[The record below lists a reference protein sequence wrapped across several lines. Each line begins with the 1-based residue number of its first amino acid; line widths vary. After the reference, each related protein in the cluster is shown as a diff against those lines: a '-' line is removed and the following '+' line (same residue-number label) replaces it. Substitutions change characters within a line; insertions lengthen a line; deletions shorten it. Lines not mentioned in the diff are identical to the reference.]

1 MAHFDFNQ
9 RLCYYRLSKAKYYVP
24 LHSPWSS
31 KWHFRWASGQVNR
44 REEKLNIV
52 CQALCCGSSVAWGFF
67 DFWRLAETKPFPVFC
82 VPCALR
88 KRRKQGLFRLFQKRR
103 KREKKREP
111 GLVRDPD
118 LSIFIIS
125 KREEREK
132 KREILTDADATA
144 GGSTKLSF
152 LTVLRINGSGTGH
165 KLFRYTLPDPQNDTF
180 VERLVR

>member
-1 MAHFDFNQ
+1 M
-9 RLCYYRLSKAKYYVP
+9 
-24 LHSPWSS
+24 
-31 KWHFRWASGQVNR
+31 
-44 REEKLNIV
+44 
-52 CQALCCGSSVAWGFF
+52 
-67 DFWRLAETKPFPVFC
+67 
-82 VPCALR
+82 R

-103 KREKKREP
+103 KIEKKSEP

-165 KLFRYTLPDPQNDTF
+165 GEKREEVNGKKEGGSRNVGKSRILATGKSPITSPLSSPIGQKNPAGGQSGEQSGRQMGKNGKAEGVFNEED
-180 VERLVR
+180 

>member
-67 DFWRLAETKPFPVFC
+67 DFWRLAETKPFLVFC
-82 VPCALR
+82 VPRALR
-88 KRRKQGLFRLFQKRR
+88 KSRKQGLFRLFQKRR
-103 KREKKREP
+103 KIEKKREP

-125 KREEREK
+125 KKEEREK
-132 KREILTDADATA
+132 KKRDFDRRRRY
-144 GGSTKLSF
+144 GR
-152 LTVLRINGSGTGH
+152 RINEIVIFDGFEDQREWYGTWWKTGRG
-165 KLFRYTLPDPQNDTF
+165 KWEKGRG
-180 VERLVR
+180 